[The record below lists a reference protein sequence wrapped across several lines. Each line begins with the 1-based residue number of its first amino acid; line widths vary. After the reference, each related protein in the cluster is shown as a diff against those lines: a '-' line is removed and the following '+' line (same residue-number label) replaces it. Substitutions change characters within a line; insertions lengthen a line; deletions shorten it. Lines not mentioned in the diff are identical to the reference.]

1 MNRFSLEGKTVLV
14 TGASS
19 GIGRAIAIAC
29 AEAGARVVLNGRNH
43 ERLEATLLEL
53 RSRTAVLETSSLD
66 AKRLDAEHL
75 VIPADLTDAEQ
86 RSALAEQVPVLDG
99 VVHCAGIGSRVLCK
113 MLEEQDVSRMM
124 QANFEAPVLLQAEL
138 LREKKIAKEAS
149 IVFIA
154 SAAATMPSVGNAIYS
169 ASKAAIIAYAKC
181 LAQELAARKIRVNC
195 ISPAMV
201 WTDLTLVGATEEQL
215 REAEQNYPLKRYAQP
230 EDITGAAIYLLS
242 EAASWVTGS
251 NMELTGGT
259 QTL

>member
-1 MNRFSLEGKTVLV
+1 MDKFSLSGKTILV

-19 GIGRAIAIAC
+19 GIGHAIAIAC
-29 AEAGARVVLNGRNH
+29 AEAGAFVVLNGRNVA
-43 ERLEATLLEL
+43 RLNETLSQLSGEGHI
-53 RSRTAVLETSSLD
+53 VL
-66 AKRLDAEHL
+66 
-75 VIPADLTDAEQ
+75 PADLTNAEERQ
-86 RSALAEQVPVLDG
+86 SLVERVPELDG
-99 VVHCAGIGSRVLCK
+99 LVHCAGIGSRVLCK
-113 MLEEQDVSRMM
+113 MLEEMDVAKVM

-154 SAAATMPSVGNAIYS
+154 SAAATMPSIGNAIYS

-181 LAQELAARKIRVNC
+181 LAQELANRKIRVNC

-201 WTDLTLVGATEEQL
+201 WTDLALVGATEEQL
-215 REAEQNYPLKRYAQP
+215 HEAEQNYPLKRYAQP

-242 EAASWVTGS
+242 DASSWVTGS
-251 NMELTGGT
+251 NIELTGGT

>member
-1 MNRFSLEGKTVLV
+1 MDKFSLSGKTILV

-29 AEAGARVVLNGRNH
+29 AEADATVVLNGRNVA
-43 ERLEATLLEL
+43 RLNETL
-53 RSRTAVLETSSLD
+53 SQMSGVG
-66 AKRLDAEHL
+66 HI
-75 VIPADLTDAEQ
+75 VVPADLTIADQ
-86 RSALAEQVPVLDG
+86 RSALAEQVPVLNG
-99 VVHCAGIGSRVLCK
+99 VVHCGGIGSRVLCK
-113 MLEEQDVSRMM
+113 MLEEQDVSRVM

-181 LAQELAARKIRVNC
+181 LAQELANRKIRVNC

-201 WTDLTLVGATEEQL
+201 WTDLALVGATEEQL
-215 REAEQNYPLKRYAQP
+215 RETEQNYPLKRYAQP

-242 EAASWVTGS
+242 DAAAWVTGS